1 MENARRDKRYRGLR
15 GIMAPFRHIISRHA
29 LDLWVS
35 IIFMIFIDILA
46 YTLPLLI
53 RHVTD
58 EIYPQLGPPGMLRP
72 LFIFGGL
79 IIVAGLVRGVMVH
92 LMIRSF
98 WGLAEKVVRDVR
110 DALFEKL
117 QHLPAQFYDRAR
129 TGDLMSRVSGDVQM
143 LRNFFA
149 FGIEHRVR
157 VVLITVT
164 VLGLMVWQNWR
175 LALVVYS
182 IIPFIMYMV
191 LYFSTRMNRAVREK
205 YLRTADLSSFL
216 QENLYGIRIIKALA
230 VEKRQVRAFAD
241 ANRQLTESSTEAADL
256 QARMNPVFI
265 LTNTIGSLI
274 IVLYGGWQIVTGTG
288 GMTLG
293 TLLGFM
299 TYLAI
304 IGFPMYILAFNTSTM
319 SLASGAAARIDQ
331 VLSQKDQRQDNTG
344 TRRDRIRGKLEFENL
359 RFSYP
364 ESKAPVLDDVNVC
377 IKPGERVAIFGLTGS
392 GKSSLISLVPRFYE
406 PDRGRILLDGRPL
419 AEWDLEYLRSH
430 IGMVLQESFLFSM
443 SIMDNIAYGR
453 PDACREEIVDAAK
466 AARIHDYIMTLP
478 DGYDST
484 VGEFGLGLSG
494 GQKQRIAIAR
504 ALLKDPSLL
513 ILDDCTSSLD
523 SRTEWEIQREL
534 RQLMAG
540 RTTLIIAQRIS
551 TLRLADRI
559 IVLHEGRVDHMDSH
573 EALLEKSPVYRSAYL
588 TQMNYASLAED
599 AMSGGG

>member
-1 MENARRDKRYRGLR
+1 MV
-15 GIMAPFRHIISRHA
+15 I
-29 LDLWVS
+29 
-35 IIFMIFIDILA
+35 IDILA

-58 EIYPQLGPPGMLRP
+58 NIYPNLGSEGSLPP
-72 LFIFGGL
+72 LFLFGGL
-79 IIVAGLVRGVMVH
+79 IIAAGLVRGGMVH

-98 WGLAEKVVRDVR
+98 WYLAETVVRDIR
-110 DALFEKL
+110 NELFEKL
-117 QHLPAQFYDRAR
+117 QHLPAPFYDSAR
-129 TGDLMSRVSGDVQM
+129 TGDLMSRVSSDVQM

-157 VVLITVT
+157 VVLITT
-164 VLGLMVWQNWR
+164 AVLGLMLWQNWR

-182 IIPFIMYMV
+182 IIPVILYMV
-191 LYFSTRMNRAVREK
+191 IYFSSRMNSAVVRK
-205 YLRTADLSSFL
+205 QQSTGALSSFL

-230 VEKRQVRAFAD
+230 LENHQISGFSQ
-241 ANRQLTESSTEAADL
+241 ANETLLESSTEAADL
-256 QARMNPVFI
+256 QARMNPVLI

-274 IVLYGGWQIVTGTG
+274 IVLYGGWQILEGSA

-319 SLASGAAARIDQ
+319 SLASGATARIHQ
-331 VLSQKDQRQDNTG
+331 ILSQPDQRHLDTG
-344 TRRDRIRGKLEFENL
+344 HRRDRIRGELRFESVS
-359 RFSYP
+359 FSYP
-364 ESKAPVLDDVNVC
+364 EGSAPVLENVNFC
-377 IKPGERVAIFGLTGS
+377 IKPGERVAVFGLTGS
-392 GKSSLISLVPRFYE
+392 GKSSMISMIPRFYQA
-406 PDRGRILLDGRPL
+406 DKGSITLDGAAL
-419 AEWDLEYLRSH
+419 EDWDLEYLRSR

-453 PDACREEIVDAAK
+453 PGACREEIIEAAK
-466 AARIHDYIMTLP
+466 AARIHDHIMTLP

-504 ALLKDPSLL
+504 AILKDPSIL

-523 SRTEWEIQREL
+523 SRTEREIQEEL
-534 RQLMAG
+534 RQLMSG
-540 RTTLIIAQRIS
+540 RTTVIIAQRMS

-573 EALLEKSPVYRSAYL
+573 EGLLKKSPVYRSAYQ
-588 TQMNYASLAED
+588 TQMNFGSIGED
-599 AMSGGG
+599 AMSGGA